1 MCFDVLIR
9 VFKSTKSKETLPT
22 TMYDEEKDELME
34 KAHNTILLY
43 LGNEVLHKV
52 VKNDTTVKLW
62 LKLTNLYMMKFV
74 TNHFYLEK
82 QLFHSRNKTRYIH

>member
-1 MCFDVLIR
+1 MCLVVLIG

-43 LGNEVLHKV
+43 LGNKVFHKV

-62 LKLTNLYMMKFV
+62 LKLTNLYMMKSL
-74 TNHFYLEK
+74 TNHFYLEN
-82 QLFHSRNKTRYIH
+82 QLFHSRYKKELK

>member
-1 MCFDVLIR
+1 MCLVVLIG
-9 VFKSTKSKETLPT
+9 VVKSTKSKETLPT

-43 LGNEVLHKV
+43 LGNKAFHKV

-62 LKLTNLYMMKFV
+62 LKLTNLYMMKSL

-82 QLFHSRNKTRYIH
+82 QLFHSRYKKELK